1 MSHYS
6 NDAII
11 DQAETEAIEAI
22 VNKGID
28 PNHPAF
34 DRLVDIKQ
42 EQIYQELLERPGPH
56 GWKEWLQQK
65 RFRQIDWLLREQER
79 I

>member
-1 MSHYS
+1 MIIRRKNMSHPS

-28 PNHPAF
+28 PKHPAF

-56 GWKEWLQQK
+56 G
-65 RFRQIDWLLREQER
+65 
-79 I
+79 